1 MEPQTSEFLPS
12 REQTR
17 TSHARSDD
25 TPLPPQ
31 EEQLSTSLP
40 VLRFPR
46 PQGSQQLANW
56 ISNSSPDIM
65 QPSNMS
71 DTSSLA
77 DSSYEVIQATDNESQ
92 DGGLTEST
100 CSLSAPRPDDVHSLD
115 GSQDHYNTDSE
126 EESDHSSHASSIRYA
141 NQTLQNPSTQLPASS
156 LEYGS
161 STEGSGVVVRSIDFQ
176 EMDDN
181 DTVLRDQIWAKHT
194 IQEFSEDESAVIAQN
209 LDLPNAPKRLV
220 ATIRQ
225 TMSHSYL
232 ATQEPL
238 RVLYVGRADAQR
250 SIVLKICSAIWVS
263 PKDGS
268 PDQDYFSRHREGVY
282 NIVPISSFGPA
293 PELDLM
299 EASHYQ
305 IKVEHCTFAEAA
317 VEGDDVVY
325 SITIDQERT
334 YRSSL
339 SQSDD
344 PVVQPKWD
352 LPHIAVFYL
361 SELDDAEAEQTRNRA
376 CDFMERH
383 GVPCMFI
390 ADRQSLT
397 HPRWEDYVDQHAV
410 HLCLESRDPERPV
423 EPRRFPIDYASFAD
437 IDARQMNRHL
447 AFLTGLW
454 EVEDTA
460 FEQAMVQ
467 TKPLSLLESVLDR
480 TRRACAFYTERQHP
494 DRSGSSLLRKLAVM
508 LLPLVLLALIRWLH
522 PESSHPFYSS
532 SSTGVCVSRP
542 TYPEGFTTSK
552 SSSVATSTK
561 TVVINVTSTKTVEV
575 GQAKPSTSTLASA
588 LSFAGFLSD
597 KPSAVPADTEPKKPI
612 DSSKKTVCSVR
623 VYSPT
628 EFLVEVP
635 TRNKVVWL
643 AQGAIDIAVRRNE
656 DAIKTKISSVDEGVL
671 VELDRKDAHGVLN
684 VSVVTS
690 RRPKIN
696 ETFQVDFGKSAVVEA
711 LDAGLHMLQDA
722 LKKVPWDEAR
732 QVFEDSRRVP
742 RDVVSAF
749 ERVSEAVRERTT
761 GTVQRA
767 KDNVREHLARRLKSA
782 EAIRKEA
789 DLSVLQAQVASR
801 LWWLKMQGKMEE
813 YAEYERNASRF
824 LKMKHDELV
833 KAREGKEKSQQTKKA
848 RSFCGFRSG
857 AYVPWKKD
865 CAARRGESVKDS
877 DSDSQE
883 GGWDMRWRKLMGGV

>member
-1 MEPQTSEFLPS
+1 MEPQTSVFLPS
-12 REQTR
+12 TEEAR
-17 TSHARSDD
+17 TSNARSDD
-25 TPLPPQ
+25 TPPPPQ
-31 EEQLSTSLP
+31 EEELSTSLP

-46 PQGSQQLANW
+46 PQGSQQLAKW

-77 DSSYEVIQATDNESQ
+77 DSAYEVIQAADNESQ

-141 NQTLQNPSTQLPASS
+141 DQTLQNPSSQLPASS

-176 EMDDN
+176 EMDDH
-181 DTVLRDQIWAKHT
+181 DTMSPGQIWAKYA
-194 IQEFSEDESAVIAQN
+194 IQEFSEDESAVVAQN
-209 LDLPNAPKRLV
+209 LGLPDPPKRLV

-225 TMSHSYL
+225 TMSASYL
-232 ATQEPL
+232 STQEPL
-238 RVLYVGRADAQR
+238 RVLYVGRADVQR
-250 SIVLKICSAIWVS
+250 SIVLKICNAIWVS

-268 PDQDYFSRHREGVY
+268 QDHDDFSRHREGVY

-305 IKVEHCTFAEAA
+305 IKVEHCTSAEEAI
-317 VEGDDVVY
+317 ETDGVVY
-325 SITIDQERT
+325 SVTIDQDRT
-334 YRSSL
+334 YRSSVSPSNEL
-339 SQSDD
+339 
-344 PVVQPKWD
+344 VVQPKWD

-361 SELDDAEAEQTRNRA
+361 SELDDADAEQTRDTV
-376 CDFMERH
+376 CDFMARH

-390 ADRQSLT
+390 ADRQTLT
-397 HPRWEDYVDQHAV
+397 HPRWEGYVGQHSI
-410 HLCLESRDPERPV
+410 HLCLESRDPERPM
-423 EPRRFPIDYASFAD
+423 EPRLFPVDYASFAD
-437 IDARQMNRHL
+437 IDARQLNRHL

-454 EVEDTA
+454 EDEDAVLERAIPETR
-460 FEQAMVQ
+460 
-467 TKPLSLLESVLDR
+467 PLSILDSVLNK
-480 TRRACAFYTERQHP
+480 TRRACPFYTEGQHP
-494 DRSGSSLLRKLAVM
+494 DRSVSSVIRKLAVM
-508 LLPLVLLALIRWLH
+508 MLPLVILALVRWLQPEGSQLLH
-522 PESSHPFYSS
+522 PS
-532 SSTGVCVSRP
+532 SSTGVCVSPP
-542 TYPEGFTTSK
+542 TYPQGFTTSK

-575 GQAKPSTSTLASA
+575 SQAKPSTSTLASA

-597 KPSAVPADTEPKKPI
+597 KPSAAADTEPKKPI
-612 DSSKKTVCSVR
+612 DSSKQTVCSVR
-623 VYSPT
+623 IYSPT
-628 EFLVEVP
+628 ELLVAVP

-671 VELDRKDAHGVLN
+671 VELDGKDAHGVLN

-696 ETFQVDFGKSAVVEA
+696 ETFQVDFGKSAVVDA
-711 LDAGLHMLQDA
+711 LDAGLHMLRDA
-722 LKKVPWDEAR
+722 LKRVPWDEAR
-732 QVFEDSRRVP
+732 QIVHDSRRFP
-742 RDVVSAF
+742 HDVALAF

-767 KDNVREHLARRLKSA
+767 AGNVREHLARRLKSA

-789 DLSVLQAQVASR
+789 DLSVLQAQIASR
-801 LWWLKMQGKMEE
+801 LWWLKLQGKMEE

-833 KAREGKEKSQQTKKA
+833 KERDGREKSRQTQKA
-848 RSFCGFRSG
+848 RLFGGFRSG
-857 AYVPWKKD
+857 AHVPWKKD
-865 CAARRGESVKDS
+865 HARRDEGTKDS
-877 DSDSQE
+877 SDSQDH
-883 GGWDMRWRKLMGGV
+883 GWDMRWRKLMWGV